1 MISGMYILGHLINR
15 CPFKVIFLN
24 IVQLKSRFSIIC
36 APCRKRGGVREEDK
50 APYGPV
56 LQE

>member
-1 MISGMYILGHLINR
+1 MYGLGHLIEQ
-15 CPFKVIFLN
+15 CPIKVTILN
-24 IVQLKSRFSIIC
+24 IVRLKSRFSIIC
-36 APCRKRGGVREEDK
+36 APCRNWGGVHEEDK